1 MVSLTFEQFEEK
13 VLEGSFIPSYYI
25 VRIRYKYSWENSYT
39 ISNEIYYFD
48 DCAGC
53 WCWFNDWYE
62 GQDIVEVVGFVADED
77 IIVEGVGT

>member
-1 MVSLTFEQFEEK
+1 MTVEQFEEK
-13 VLEGSFIPSYYI
+13 VLEGSAIPSYYI

-48 DCAGC
+48 GCAGC

-62 GQDIVEVVGFVADED
+62 GQDIVEVVGYVADED
-77 IIVEGVGT
+77 IIVEGVGNE